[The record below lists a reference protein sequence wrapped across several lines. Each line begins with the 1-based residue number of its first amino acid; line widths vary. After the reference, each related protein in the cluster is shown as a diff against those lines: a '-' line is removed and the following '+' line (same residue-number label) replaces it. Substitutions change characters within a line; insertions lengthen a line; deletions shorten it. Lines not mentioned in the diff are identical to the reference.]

1 MYRDTFGWY
10 DLWEVA
16 AAAAAAFECKR
27 QNKIKMMLPLPTDN
41 FTKEVHGDVLNIGRS
56 NNKEKR

>member
-16 AAAAAAFECKR
+16 AAAAFECQW
-27 QNKIKMMLPLPTDN
+27 QNKIKIMLPLPTDN
-41 FTKEVHGDVLNIGRS
+41 FMKEVHGDVKNIGMP